1 MSPRL
6 KKILMYAG
14 FAAFYVFA
22 LLLFARLTFPY
33 DRVKDRIVQ
42 EFDRRQTG
50 PDAKRLEIED
60 VSGHW
65 LFGIEAEG
73 IKLSPRNPKPEPEIK
88 AAAATKAAKKKG
100 KGSSKGEGEA
110 EDAEASAKKPDGL
123 AIDSLSASI
132 SLFRMMFGTISVS
145 FDVEVGGGEIDGSYL
160 ANDEVSELELDVE
173 DVSVAGLSILEDL
186 VELPLEGT
194 LAGTAEF
201 VMPEGKL
208 QNANGSLELTI
219 DGLAVGDGK
228 AKIRETIALP
238 KLQAGQL
245 KLSAQATD
253 GRLDLTDFSANGP
266 DFELTSD
273 GSIRLRD
280 PFESSLADIRVRFQF
295 KDKYKSKND
304 LTKGLFGAP
313 NSNVPGLFD
322 LDPKIKRAKGGDGFY
337 GWRATGALSRLSFLP
352 AATSGTSTRRGA
364 SSRPRTRPSKNR
376 TGAKGK
382 DKK

>member
-6 KKILMYAG
+6 KKILTYVG
-14 FAAFYVFA
+14 FGAFYVFA
-22 LLLFARLTFPY
+22 LLVFARLTFPY

-42 EFDRRQTG
+42 EFDRRQSG

-73 IKLSPRNPKPEPEIK
+73 IRLTPKNPKPVLAEEAKAK
-88 AAAATKAAKKKG
+88 AAKKASKKKG
-100 KGSSKGEGEA
+100 KGKGDAEGE
-110 EDAEASAKKPDGL
+110 DASAKKPEGL
-123 AIDSLSASI
+123 AIDSLSASV

-145 FDVEVGGGEIDGSYL
+145 FDVELGGGEIGGSYL
-160 ANDEVSELELDVE
+160 SNDEVSELELEVDE
-173 DVSVAGLSILEDL
+173 VSVAGLSILEDL

-201 VMPEGKL
+201 IMPEGKL
-208 QNANGSLELTI
+208 QNADGSLDLTI
-219 DGLAVGDGK
+219 DGLAIGDGK

-245 KLSAQATD
+245 KLSAQATA
-253 GRLDLTDFSANGP
+253 GRLDLSDFSANGP
-266 DFELTSD
+266 DFELKSD

-322 LDPKIKRAKGGDGFY
+322 LDPKIKRAKGQDGFY
-337 GWRATGALSRLSFLP
+337 GWRATGALSHLSFLP
-352 AATSGTSTRRGA
+352 AASSGTGTRRGTSA
-364 SSRPRTRPSKNR
+364 RSRTRSTKTR
-376 TGAKGK
+376 IGQKGK
-382 DKK
+382 SKK